1 MYFSDQIRQIKLK
14 KKNYR
19 GRPVEEDEERR
30 RRGRRFSMGD
40 KRKERLT
47 RKERLV
53 AARRGRAERR
63 DERRGASLR
72 RAER

>member
-19 GRPVEEDEERR
+19 GRPVEEDKERS
-30 RRGRRFSMGD
+30 RRGRRFSTGD

-47 RKERLV
+47 LKERLV
-53 AARRGRAERR
+53 AARRG
-63 DERRGASLR
+63 
-72 RAER
+72 

>member
-1 MYFSDQIRQIKLK
+1 
-14 KKNYR
+14 
-19 GRPVEEDEERR
+19 
-30 RRGRRFSMGD
+30 MGD
-40 KRKERLT
+40 KIKERLM